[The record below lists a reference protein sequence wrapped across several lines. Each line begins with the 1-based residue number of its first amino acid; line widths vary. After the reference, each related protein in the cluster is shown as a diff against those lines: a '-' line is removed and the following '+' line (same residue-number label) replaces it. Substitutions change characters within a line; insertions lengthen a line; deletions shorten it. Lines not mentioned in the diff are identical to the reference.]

1 MDGANLVVFALAVF
15 LAGLFIGF
23 LIRDRWRDRDD

>member
-15 LAGLFIGF
+15 LCGLFVGF
-23 LIRDRWRDRDD
+23 LIRDRWIDRDR